1 MRQSHPATL
10 GHPGNGARRY
20 SGRMFTDADPTGLS
34 SPLGQL
40 VSLGFMLLA
49 LTVALRWWWSQR
61 KR

>member
-1 MRQSHPATL
+1 
-10 GHPGNGARRY
+10 
-20 SGRMFTDADPTGLS
+20 MFTDADPTGLS